1 MIPELIFRL
10 LARKS
15 KAAAGVLLDANESR
29 QDGMY
34 FQSPRTPAHKP
45 IELQQKREGIS
56 FLDNLACHF
65 ESVFFSKI
73 RFSCVSALRRKGHV
87 YFDSDLYMAVPT
99 EQV

>member
-29 QDGMY
+29 QDGMF
-34 FQSPRTPAHKP
+34 FQSPRTPAQP
-45 IELQQKREGIS
+45 IELQQNREGIS

-73 RFSCVSALRRKGHV
+73 RVSALRRKGRV

>member
-1 MIPELIFRL
+1 MQTNPDRT
-10 LARKS
+10 ACSS
-15 KAAAGVLLDANESR
+15 KAQELLHNL
-29 QDGMY
+29 Y
-34 FQSPRTPAHKP
+34 
-45 IELQQKREGIS
+45 REGIS

-73 RFSCVSALRRKGHV
+73 RVSALRRKGRV